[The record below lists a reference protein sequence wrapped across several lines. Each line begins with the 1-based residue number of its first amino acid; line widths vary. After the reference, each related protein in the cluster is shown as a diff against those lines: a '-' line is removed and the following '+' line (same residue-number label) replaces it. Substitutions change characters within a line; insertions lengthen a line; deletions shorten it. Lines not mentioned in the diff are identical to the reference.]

1 MALRLHVH
9 YFALLREQ
17 AGRGTEELES
27 TTANALELYQEL
39 RWRRNLSLEPERL
52 RVAINNEFSRWD
64 SRLSDGD
71 TVAFLPPV
79 AGG

>member
-1 MALRLHVH
+1 MTVRVV

-17 AGRGTEELES
+17 AGLSEEDLDTSAATPDALFAEIANRHGL
-27 TTANALELYQEL
+27 TAPKA
-39 RWRRNLSLEPERL
+39 SL
-52 RVAINNEFSRWD
+52 RVAINEDFAAWD
-64 SRLSDGD
+64 APLSVGD

>member
-1 MALRLHVH
+1 MR

-17 AGRGTEELES
+17 AGRGSEELE
-27 TTANALELYQEL
+27 TPARTPRELYAGAAL
-39 RWRRNLSLEPERL
+39 ATRADPRPERFL
-52 RVAINNEFSRWD
+52 RVAINEEFGDW
-64 SRLSDGD
+64 LTPLAEGD

>member
-1 MALRLHVH
+1 MTIHIA

-17 AGRGTEELES
+17 AGRSEETLETAA
-27 TTANALELYQEL
+27 TTPSELFAEIANRHGLNMPTA
-39 RWRRNLSLEPERL
+39 SL
-52 RVAINNEFSRWD
+52 RVAINESFADWS
-64 SRLSDGD
+64 SPLADGD